1 MKKTLLLLALGV
13 SLSGCVSLGG
23 KPPAALMTLTSAAT
37 LPADAARTAQAG
49 DAITILVPIVP
60 QAISTT
66 RIAVMDGTT
75 ALAYVKD
82 AAWVEPP
89 ARLFQRLVSET
100 VAARTGRVVLDPR
113 QFAVSPGTQVSGSL
127 KAFGIDPRKGEA
139 VVIYEAAL
147 TPDRGQT
154 VRTRRF
160 EAREPVGEVEAATAG
175 RALNAASNRV
185 AEQVASWIA
194 G

>member
-1 MKKTLLLLALGV
+1 MKTSILLVALGTA
-13 SLSGCVSLGG
+13 LAGCVSLGG

-49 DAITILVPIVP
+49 EAITILVPIVP
-60 QAISTT
+60 QALSTT

-89 ARLFQRLVSET
+89 ARLFQRLVSDT
-100 VAARTGRVVLDPR
+100 VAAKTGRVVLDPR

-127 KAFGIDPRKGEA
+127 KAFGIDPQKGEA

-147 TPDRGQT
+147 TTDRGQS

-160 EAREPVGEVEAATAG
+160 EARVPVGEVEAATAG
-175 RALNAASNRV
+175 RALNTASNRV
-185 AEQVASWIA
+185 AEQVASWIS